1 MNYHIYGRSNYQV
14 KSRRCCQCGERERYL
29 VKIIDIIGRAGLLG
43 IFFVTVVGI
52 AMSHINKGNSGFGR
66 SFGGPEIM
74 VIVIIAIPSIGLIIL
89 ARWLEYRRK
98 KMIIEA
104 TIRR

>member
-1 MNYHIYGRSNYQV
+1 M
-14 KSRRCCQCGERERYL
+14 
-29 VKIIDIIGRAGLLG
+29 
-43 IFFVTVVGI
+43 
-52 AMSHINKGNSGFGR
+52 
-66 SFGGPEIM
+66 
-74 VIVIIAIPSIGLIIL
+74 GLIFL

>member
-1 MNYHIYGRSNYQV
+1 
-14 KSRRCCQCGERERYL
+14 
-29 VKIIDIIGRAGLLG
+29 
-43 IFFVTVVGI
+43 
-52 AMSHINKGNSGFGR
+52 
-66 SFGGPEIM
+66 M

>member
-1 MNYHIYGRSNYQV
+1 M
-14 KSRRCCQCGERERYL
+14 
-29 VKIIDIIGRAGLLG
+29 VKIIDIIGRVGLLG

-74 VIVIIAIPSIGLIIL
+74 VIVIIAIPSIGLIVL

>member
-1 MNYHIYGRSNYQV
+1 MRF
-14 KSRRCCQCGERERYL
+14 
-29 VKIIDIIGRAGLLG
+29 IGFGGLACILCITLIG
-43 IFFVTVVGI
+43 LILSFI
-52 AMSHINKGNSGFGR
+52 EKGTTGSGR
-66 SFGGPEIM
+66 SFGVPEIM
-74 VIVIIAIPSIGLIIL
+74 VIAIIAIPSIGLIFL

>member
-1 MNYHIYGRSNYQV
+1 MI
-14 KSRRCCQCGERERYL
+14 
-29 VKIIDIIGRAGLLG
+29 KIIDIIGRVGLSC
-43 IFFVTVVGI
+43 IFFLTVVGLI
-52 AMSHINKGNSGFGR
+52 LTYINNGNSGFGR

>member
-1 MNYHIYGRSNYQV
+1 
-14 KSRRCCQCGERERYL
+14 L
-29 VKIIDIIGRAGLLG
+29 VKIIDIIGRVGLLG

-52 AMSHINKGNSGFGR
+52 AMSQINKGNSGFGR

-74 VIVIIAIPSIGLIIL
+74 VIAIIAIPSIGLIVL
-89 ARWLEYRRK
+89 ARWLGYRRK